1 MGKAK
6 SRSLNLGKNNQFTRI
21 SREDAVKKVVAN
33 IRNIEVV
40 NYLTSLFNMSAEELL
55 EAGAQ
60 FEDVKAIEGILNA

>member
-6 SRSLNLGKNNQFTRI
+6 SRSLNLGKNNQFTSM

-33 IRNIEVV
+33 IRDVEVV
-40 NYLTSLFNMSAEELL
+40 NYFTSLFNIGAEELL

-60 FEDVKAIEGILNA
+60 FEDVKFIEGLLND